1 MRYKI
6 VPEPRSVEFL
16 RDVQAALPLVPGTVE
31 DCCSRIR
38 DRTGL
43 PSRDVAR
50 EYLTFAQALGF
61 AAEGDRGFH
70 RTREDPSEDELA
82 QRFLE
87 HVFGAREV
95 VESVDEGPKST
106 EEAFDEIRDLVPR
119 WERDRHTNWEAEW
132 LDRTERLLEW
142 AVEFGLVER
151 SEEGYRQSTTA
162 L

>member
-1 MRYKI
+1 MRYKV
-6 VPEPRSVEFL
+6 VPEARSVAFL

-50 EYLTFAQALGF
+50 EYLTFAQALGL

-70 RTREDPSEDELA
+70 RTREDPSEDDLA
-82 QRFLE
+82 DRFLE

-95 VESVDEGPKST
+95 VDALDEGSKT
-106 EEAFDEIRDLVPR
+106 VAETFEAMRDVVPR
-119 WERDRHTNWEAEW
+119 WERDRHTDWEAEW

-151 SEEGYRQSTTA
+151 SEDGYRRVTDES
-162 L
+162 